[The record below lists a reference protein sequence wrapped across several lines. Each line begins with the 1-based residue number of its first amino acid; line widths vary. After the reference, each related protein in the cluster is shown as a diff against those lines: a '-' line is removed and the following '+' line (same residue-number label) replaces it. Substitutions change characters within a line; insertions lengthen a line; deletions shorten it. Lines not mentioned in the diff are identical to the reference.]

1 MEARDATG
9 KWLKGTSPNPGK
21 LDRLRAAIN
30 AVMESPTASLTTPA
44 TSVISTLQGLVSD
57 FCNGEEEEAQLGD
70 RTYKL
75 ASGTTSEYGRYVK
88 YPGGAP

>member
-1 MEARDATG
+1 MAQKRRSAESDEHRKYIDALLG
-9 KWLKGTSPNPGK
+9 ADPDK

-57 FCNGEEEEAQLGD
+57 FCNGEEE
-70 RTYKL
+70 
-75 ASGTTSEYGRYVK
+75 GRS
-88 YPGGAP
+88 